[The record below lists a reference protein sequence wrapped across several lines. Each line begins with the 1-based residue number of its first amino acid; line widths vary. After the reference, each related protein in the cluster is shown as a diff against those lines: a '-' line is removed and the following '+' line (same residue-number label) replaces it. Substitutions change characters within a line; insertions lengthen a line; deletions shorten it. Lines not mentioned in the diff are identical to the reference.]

1 MRYEAW
7 QVVVVAAGL
16 IGVAASYS
24 AVSGWWGADFMAFFL
39 IVGLT
44 MLAILAASNG

>member
-1 MRYEAW
+1 MRYETW
-7 QVVVVAAGL
+7 HVVVAAAGL

-39 IVGLT
+39 IIGLAI
-44 MLAILAASNG
+44 LAILAASNG